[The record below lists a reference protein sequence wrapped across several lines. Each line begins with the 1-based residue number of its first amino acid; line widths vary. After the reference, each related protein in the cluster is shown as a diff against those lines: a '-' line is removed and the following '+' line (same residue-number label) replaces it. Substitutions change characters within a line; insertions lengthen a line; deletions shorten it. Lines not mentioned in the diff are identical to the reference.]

1 MKFSSNFRCKTTLNR
16 VKDTFFN
23 ILISLATSILF
34 FIHHHPK
41 KIKLQRRVHF
51 SITYLKSCYN
61 GVVLAVS
68 TLFTNFAAL
77 AVFHTV
83 FDHQVNFRLNEAL
96 TWIHITFNRA
106 VCGGQLFADNPLF
119 VYDFLAFKEYCTFE
133 LKLST
138 YIIFEWR
145 K

>member
-1 MKFSSNFRCKTTLNR
+1 MAFFSYLVSY
-16 VKDTFFN
+16 FN
-23 ILISLATSILF
+23 LYSFLSI
-34 FIHHHPK
+34 IIPQ
-41 KIKLQRRVHF
+41 KIKLKRRVHF

-61 GVVLAVS
+61 GVVLAVT

-77 AVFHTV
+77 VVFHTV

-119 VYDFLAFKEYCTFE
+119 LYDQRFPFSC
-133 LKLST
+133 
-138 YIIFEWR
+138 IIQRILHLWTQVIYRTRAIKGRTLYSKIF
-145 K
+145 